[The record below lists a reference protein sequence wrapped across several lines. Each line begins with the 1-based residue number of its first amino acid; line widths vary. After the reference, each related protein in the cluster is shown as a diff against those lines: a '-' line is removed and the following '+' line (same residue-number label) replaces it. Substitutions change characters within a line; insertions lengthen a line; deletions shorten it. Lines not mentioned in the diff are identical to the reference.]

1 METHRVPSVSHSV
14 TLNICARK
22 QQGFPA
28 HGTGA
33 FKAVAA
39 IGHAAEPTV
48 FGTSATTGRF
58 QSGIGHIVVN
68 EVFHLGSP
76 WSVVHDAV
84 PVVRD
89 FVLSRVAAD
98 HPRDEGVFL
107 PCLGDVVHV

>member
-1 METHRVPSVSHSV
+1 MPSVTHSV

-33 FKAVAA
+33 FKTVATVC
-39 IGHAAEPTV
+39 HAAESAV
-48 FGTSATTGRF
+48 LGAAATTGRF

-68 EVFHLGSP
+68 EVFHPGSP
-76 WSVVHDAV
+76 WSVAYDAV

-89 FVLSRVAAD
+89 FVLSRVAVS
-98 HPRDEGVFL
+98 HPRDVGVFL